1 MAMSALLIKDI
12 NARINFSEENSN
24 RRLLLTTI
32 FNHDED
38 PDLADFT
45 KLCLKYRFWEMR
57 INH

>member
-38 PDLADFT
+38 PDLADFA
-45 KLCLKYRFWEMR
+45 KLGFKYQIREM
-57 INH
+57 